1 MTEETSLGKPPDQAV
16 NDKSATT
23 ENTNMESPPAVA
35 PDNNTTSKTNKNQ
48 GKKRKSFDIP
58 EEFLEPKRERRS
70 RGAKT
75 KAALEISL
83 TSMKESDPH
92 YAELA
97 ESVGRGRG
105 GSQSGDKS
113 GGTPKKQKW
122 PTEPVLS
129 SSPLKFK
136 AGPKCS
142 KKPLKPGPKSKRL
155 RNFQLE
161 DLYLDIP
168 SIDERPLKAKYEK
181 DLAVSRY
188 GGERKE
194 KLKCIVPLLDISKV
208 QKNPS
213 TKAGYDLAHEHWV
226 TVGQFQKD
234 DKNNKNNSTNS
245 KSKEPNNVVTVTYQR
260 PPKTLNTFQH
270 KPDPTRV
277 VVNDAGAKIAL
288 PKVPLPSKK
297 STYVYY
303 FIQSDSRVR
312 LRKLYLNPFDKM
324 ILEVF

>member
-1 MTEETSLGKPPDQAV
+1 MTAETSLGKPPDQEV
-16 NDKSATT
+16 NDKSAT
-23 ENTNMESPPAVA
+23 ENTNVESPAA
-35 PDNNTTSKTNKNQ
+35 DNNSSKTTNKNQ

-58 EEFLEPKRERRS
+58 EEFMEPKRERRS

-105 GSQSGDKS
+105 SQS

-122 PTEPVLS
+122 PTEVLS

-168 SIDERPLKAKYEK
+168 SVDERPLKAKYEK
-181 DLAVSRY
+181 ELAVSRY

-213 TKAGYDLAHEHWV
+213 TKAAYDLAHEHWL
-226 TVGQFQKD
+226 TVGQFQN
-234 DKNNKNNSTNS
+234 DKNDKKNNS
-245 KSKEPNNVVTVTYQR
+245 KQPNNVVTVTYQR

-277 VVNDAGAKIAL
+277 VVNDAGAKVPL

-297 STYVYY
+297 SAYVY
-303 FIQSDSRVR
+303 F
-312 LRKLYLNPFDKM
+312 LHKTAL
-324 ILEVF
+324 